1 MSASV
6 LVDSFGRRHDY
17 LRISVTDR
25 CNLRCIYCMPEEGLE
40 FEPSAH
46 ILSYE
51 EIAEV
56 VRVLAGMGVR
66 KLRLT
71 GGEPLVRK
79 ELDVLV
85 AMLSRIPGIEDI
97 SLTTNGIFLAPKAER
112 LKQAGLTRVNISLD
126 SLKPDR
132 FKMITR
138 GGDVDK
144 VLNSIAACVAAGLS
158 PVKLNVVLMKGI
170 NEDEI
175 ADFLRLT
182 MEQASAGGGGI
193 GMQIVDNES
202 EMKQAFEGNQKRASD
217 FFGDGAMYIEKV
229 VANPRHIEIQILAD
243 SYGNTVHLGER
254 ECSIQRRHQKVVEE
268 APSSYLDELTRSKMG
283 EAAVRAAQSIGYRN
297 AGTIEFLVDGD
308 KNFYFLEMNTRLQV
322 EHTITE
328 EITGLDLVAEQL
340 RIAAGHSLNFGQSD
354 VTRDG
359 HAIEVRIYAEDPKTF
374 FPSPGVITKF
384 AIPEG
389 DGIRHELA
397 VHDGS
402 MVTPFY
408 DPMIAKLIVKGKDRD
423 EAIDRLQQALAD
435 YQVEGIKTNIPMLQ
449 EVIAHPAFRSGDT
462 TTSFVAKYVLE
473 KT

>member
-1 MSASV
+1 MFKKILIANRGEIAARVIRTCKSLGIATVSIYSK
-6 LVDSFGRRHDY
+6 VDKEAPHVKMADEAYEVGNPK
-17 LRISVTDR
+17 VTDSYLKIDKILDIARLSKADAIHPGYGLLSENAEFARR
-25 CNLRCIYCMPEEGLE
+25 CEEAGIV
-40 FEPSAH
+40 FIGPSADV
-46 ILSYE
+46 IARMGSKIEARYSMEQAGVPVVPGISCALADAE
-51 EIAEV
+51 EA
-56 VRVLAGMGVR
+56 AQ
-66 KLRLT
+66 
-71 GGEPLVRK
+71 
-79 ELDVLV
+79 
-85 AMLSRIPGIEDI
+85 AASRIGYPVM
-97 SLTTNGIFLAPKAER
+97 
-112 LKQAGLTRVNISLD
+112 LK
-126 SLKPDR
+126 
-132 FKMITR
+132 
-138 GGDVDK
+138 
-144 VLNSIAACVAAGLS
+144 
-158 PVKLNVVLMKGI
+158 
-170 NEDEI
+170 
-175 ADFLRLT
+175 
-182 MEQASAGGGGI
+182 ASAGGGGI
-193 GMQIVDNES
+193 GMLIVYNES
-202 EMKQAFEGNQKRASD
+202 EMKQAFEGNQKRASN
-217 FFGDGAMYIEKV
+217 FFGDGAMYLEKV
-229 VANPRHIEIQILAD
+229 VENPRHIEIQILAD
-243 SYGNTVHLGER
+243 SHGNTVYLWER

-268 APSSYLDELTRSKMG
+268 APSTFLDELMRSKMG

-297 AGTIEFLVDGD
+297 AGTIEFLVDGN

-374 FPSPGVITKF
+374 FPSPGVISKF

-423 EAIDRLQQALAD
+423 EAIDRIQEALAD

-462 TTSFVAKYVLE
+462 TTSFVAKYFNGE
-473 KT
+473 DMT